1 MNSETLNKII
11 QKAKALD
18 FESSRSYHPQRR
30 SSVVYKQEICHIKG
44 YDNGYFL
51 IHENVIMGNTIED
64 SSYDIFEFDLNGN
77 YVGQI
82 EIDKLPDDFFKNK
95 QSIHLLK

>member
-1 MNSETLNKII
+1 MTNEILNKII

-18 FESSRSYHPQRR
+18 FEISRNYHPQRK
-30 SSVVYKQEICHIKG
+30 SPVVYKQEICHING

-51 IHENVIMGNTIED
+51 IHENIIMGQTIEG
-64 SSYDIFEFDLNGN
+64 SSYDIFEFDLKGN

-82 EIDKLPDDFFKNK
+82 EIDKLPNDFFRNK
-95 QSIHLLK
+95 KSIHLLK